1 MMPSLT
7 THVLSPW
14 SRLRAHSRANSITK
28 SESPSDSLSDSPVE
42 VSSEKSIFGLPDFDD
57 PDPFGVLALEK
68 EGLLIKEA
76 GTQRRPSSDAFEY
89 RPSPS
94 SPMFNAF
101 SRRSTEIALSRPNS
115 RRESK
120 QSITSL
126 ASLDRG
132 TQTANFD
139 PPTIIEEA
147 SPEHET
153 QNPIEKTT
161 EDLATISDVDEEAY
175 ENDYE
180 EEPDVIVEEPTVA
193 VQCITPTRI
202 SPVVLKPRLVTIP
215 KRIPPQI
222 PPRSPFRGSR
232 PETAGSIM
240 ESISDGASMDT
251 KVGEEM
257 SSRSSSPYKS
267 GFYGDILGE
276 SGNPWHD
283 EEPMSP
289 LSDTDFKAISI
300 ASKYPDPLDEVDLKE
315 ISVTPTDVSPLEDG
329 DFKPVSPTLEGVT
342 PVDNK
347 AEEEEKSV
355 TSLNNEVM
363 EELKKIIPAD
373 DGIFEEPNEP
383 VCTAQAD
390 VRPTDQE
397 VSQDR
402 DGFHSV
408 GLAAKDS
415 NNGDEIAISEPPA
428 ANDPNGPA
436 EKVIDD
442 REDFHSVPTTPLEV
456 PGAFF

>member
-1 MMPSLT
+1 MPSLAN
-7 THVLSPW
+7 HVLSPW

-28 SESPSDSLSDSPVE
+28 SESPRNSLSDSSVE
-42 VSSEKSIFGLPDFDD
+42 VSNEKSIFGLPDFDD

-68 EGLLIKEA
+68 EGFLIKEA

-94 SPMFNAF
+94 SPIFNAF
-101 SRRSTEIALSRPNS
+101 SRRSTEVTLSRSTS

-153 QNPIEKTT
+153 QKPIEKTT

-175 ENDYE
+175 EDDDE
-180 EEPDVIVEEPTVA
+180 EEPDVIIEEPTVA
-193 VQCITPTRI
+193 VQCITPARI
-202 SPVVLKPRLVTIP
+202 SPVVFKPRLVTIP

-276 SGNPWHD
+276 SDNPWHD
-283 EEPMSP
+283 EEPVSP
-289 LSDTDFKAISI
+289 LSDTEFKVMSI
-300 ASKYPDPLDEVDLKE
+300 ASKYPNPLDEVDLKE
-315 ISVTPTDVSPLEDG
+315 ISVTPTDISPLDDG
-329 DFKPVSPTLEGVT
+329 DFKLASPIPEEVRPVV
-342 PVDNK
+342 NK

-355 TSLNNEVM
+355 TSLNNAVIK
-363 EELKKIIPAD
+363 ELQKVTSAG
-373 DGIFEEPNEP
+373 DGQFDKPNEP
-383 VCTAQAD
+383 VSTAQMD
-390 VRPTDQE
+390 VGPTGQG
-397 VSQDR
+397 VRQDR

-408 GLAAKDS
+408 ALIAEDS
-415 NNGDEIAISEPPA
+415 NNGDEIAIPEPSA
-428 ANDPNGPA
+428 TKDSDGPA
-436 EKVIDD
+436 EKVIGD

-456 PGAFF
+456 PGAFV